1 MNAKFFMPY
10 RTIIIQGVEYKGNT
24 CYKIYDNIFNDV
36 MELVKNNGA
45 TLLERCIFSKVEQ
58 TVSNMDTKENL
69 EEKPVYLKKR
79 GRKVNL

>member
-1 MNAKFFMPY
+1 MIRSLRIKVYYLYVGGRALNAKFFMPY

-45 TLLERCIFSKVEQ
+45 TLLERCIFF
-58 TVSNMDTKENL
+58 
-69 EEKPVYLKKR
+69 
-79 GRKVNL
+79 